1 MSKESKLRF
10 SVADQYRELFFDKT
24 PEARGRFCMV
34 VAGILQNIIGNLAG
48 GAFYSAFL
56 LAYGINLTNI
66 GIIIFIP
73 YIASLFTLL
82 SPLALSKFKQRKWV
96 LFVTRL
102 IHYTLYIMGIT
113 VLPMIVEGETA
124 KVVCFA
130 VIMFAANVI
139 NFIFGPGYSVW
150 HFNFLPDKVRSAYF
164 TQSQFLSALV
174 SGVMIVLVSIGA
186 DYFVGKPQEHM
197 VIIAVRVIAFVFAL
211 VDSVILVLPKEYP
224 YPKSETKLRLSDV
237 IRKPL
242 KNKMFL
248 GAIGLYCGYC
258 MYVNLSAS
266 VQNAY
271 ILSDTK
277 VTYTLIYGINA
288 LYAVFFIAFSGFWQK
303 MIRRRGWVPVFSIAT
318 FMLTATYVLFMFI
331 NYDNSIWLFTLVR
344 ILQHFIGVGQNVTAA
359 NLHLLYMPTED
370 RDNFVSFYS
379 LVANLASFVA
389 MMLGTGFVA
398 FMGDSTLVFLGHE
411 FTSVPLLMGF
421 HALACIVVGFL
432 ARKFHKAELRLA
444 SE

>member
-1 MSKESKLRF
+1 MSREESMRI
-10 SVADQYRELFFDKT
+10 SVADQYRELFFNKS
-24 PEARGRFCMV
+24 PEARGRLCMV
-34 VAGILQNIIGNLAG
+34 VATILQNIVGNLAG

-73 YIASLFTLL
+73 YIASLFTLI
-82 SPLALSKFKQRKWV
+82 SPAVLSKFKQRKWI
-96 LFVTRL
+96 LFITRL
-102 IHYTLYIMGIT
+102 IHYSLYIMGILI
-113 VLPMIVEGETA
+113 LPMIVKGETA
-124 KVVCFA
+124 KVICFA
-130 VIMFAANVI
+130 VIMFVANVI
-139 NFIFGPGYSVW
+139 NYIFGPGYSVW
-150 HFNFLPDKVRSAYF
+150 HFNFLPDNVRSAYF

-174 SGVMIVLVSIGA
+174 GGVMIVLVSIGA
-186 DYFVGKPQEHM
+186 DFFVGKPQEHL
-197 VIIAVRVIAFVFAL
+197 VIILVRIIAFAFAL
-211 VDSVILVLPKEYP
+211 VDSVILLLPKEYP
-224 YPKSETKLRLSDV
+224 YPQSTTKLRLSDV
-237 IRKPL
+237 IRKPV

-258 MYVNLSAS
+258 VYMNLSAS

-318 FMLTATYVLFMFI
+318 FMLTGTYVLFMFI
-331 NYDNSIWLFTLVR
+331 NYDNSLWLFTLVR
-344 ILQHFIGVGQNVTAA
+344 LLQHFIGVGQNVTAA
-359 NLHLLYMPTED
+359 NLHLLYMPATD

-379 LVANLASFVA
+379 LAANLANFAA
-389 MMLGTGFVA
+389 MMFGTGFVA
-398 FMGDSTLVFLGHE
+398 FMGDKTIIFLGHE

-421 HALACIVVGFL
+421 HAIACVIVAIL
-432 ARKFHKAELRLA
+432 ARRFHKAELKL
-444 SE
+444 EQ